1 MTLRAP
7 SSFAKGRTPTSKCS
21 HGGYPAP
28 SVVERMLGLG
38 LAVSEIEC
46 AQGLKVAARL
56 SCKAVNG
63 TVLWGGYNFV
73 CESTIAHI
81 FEMLHFTFGCT
92 RVCVCVVSLKNAGV
106 YFETRKV
113 SSESAQ

>member
-38 LAVSEIEC
+38 LALSEIEC

-56 SCKAVNG
+56 SCKAVRLSALLYSSSTCDG
-63 TVLWGGYNFV
+63 TVKPYTGVGIT
-73 CESTIAHI
+73 CASRRSRIAHMSD
-81 FEMLHFTFGCT
+81 EM
-92 RVCVCVVSLKNAGV
+92 VIV
-106 YFETRKV
+106 YETYIT
-113 SSESAQ
+113 